1 MIASLVRSTTETL
14 HSARKAEVG
23 AIFDRLSSLPGGVR
37 LFTGAVC
44 LKAPY
49 FGSIKP
55 LVVALRPGYCEV
67 RVKDRRSVRNH
78 LGTVH
83 AIAMCNMAELA
94 GGLMTDVSIPSGHRW
109 IPKGMT
115 VEYLAK
121 ARGELRAV
129 ASMEEGE
136 RPSFDQAC
144 DLPIEVAVL
153 DSSETTVMRAT
164 ITMRVAP
171 KPE

>member
-1 MIASLVRSTTETL
+1 MTAITDSLNDLAKLVGGPPDLSTL
-14 HSARKAEVG
+14 GLYRK
-23 AIFDRLSSLPGGVR
+23 LSSLPFGKQ
-37 LFTGAVC
+37 LFTRAVC

-49 FGSIKP
+49 FGSISP
-55 LVVALRPGYCEV
+55 LIEDLRPGRCEV
-67 RVKDRRSVRNH
+67 RVGNQRAVRNH

-94 GGLMTDVSIPSGHRW
+94 GGMLTEVSIPRGHRW

-121 ARGELRAV
+121 ARSDLRAIAELDPLPAV
-129 ASMEEGE
+129 EDEV
-136 RPSFDQAC
+136 
-144 DLPIEVAVL
+144 DLPVEVRIL
-153 DSSETTVMRAT
+153 DDTETVVMRAT

-171 KPE
+171 AR

>member
-1 MIASLVRSTTETL
+1 MIASLVRPATGAL
-14 HSARKAEVG
+14 RLARRAGPAE
-23 AIFDRLSSLPGGVR
+23 IFERLSPLPGGTR

-49 FGSIKP
+49 FRSIKP

-67 RVKDRRSVRNH
+67 RLKDRRGVHNH

-94 GGLMTDVSIPSGHRW
+94 GGLMTEVSIPSGQRW

-129 ASMEEGE
+129 ASMEEW
-136 RPSFDQAC
+136 PSFDQPC
-144 DLPIEVAVL
+144 DLPVEVAVL
-153 DSSETTVMRAT
+153 DRAETTVMRAT

-171 KPE
+171 KPR